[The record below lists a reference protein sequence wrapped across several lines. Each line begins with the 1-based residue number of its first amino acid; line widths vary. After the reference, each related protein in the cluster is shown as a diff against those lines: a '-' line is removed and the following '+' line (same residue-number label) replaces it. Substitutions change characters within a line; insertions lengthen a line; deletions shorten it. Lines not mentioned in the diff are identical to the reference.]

1 MVTVQNVRKIYQIP
15 VYTVLEI
22 GVLTLEGS
30 SLDQTVPES
39 FVWKTC
45 QKIQIFSVL
54 SKNSD

>member
-15 VYTVLEI
+15 VYTELEI

-39 FVWKTC
+39 FV
-45 QKIQIFSVL
+45 
-54 SKNSD
+54 